1 MPKIKTFYYG
11 EYNIYKK
18 EVGELLGCVTRP
30 FGNGPITTFLI
41 IGLPNGEI
49 VERKITDCEFIPDEE

>member
-11 EYNIYKK
+11 EYNIYKQ
-18 EVGELLGCVTRP
+18 EIGELLGCVARP
-30 FGNGPITTFLI
+30 FGDEPITTLLI

-49 VERKITDCEFIPDEE
+49 VERKIKDCEYVSNG